1 LRLAIRIARNL
12 AVSELRRNRFEPTN
26 VGAIERASRV
36 LEEDPAPDRNSDPLL
51 RRVIEACR
59 ARLPRKPALALDAR
73 LASGGLEPDEVLA
86 TRLGMRRNTFLQN
99 ITRARRFQRYFV
111 VPDRIRQSF
120 DRRLKKERR

>member
-12 AVSELRRNRFEPTN
+12 AVSELRRNRLEPTD
-26 VGAIERASRV
+26 VGAIERAARV

-51 RRVIEACR
+51 RRVMEACR

-86 TRLGMRRNTFLQN
+86 RRLGIRRKTFLQN
-99 ITRARRFQRYFV
+99 IT
-111 VPDRIRQSF
+111 PSPP
-120 DRRLKKERR
+120 EGP